1 MKKKIYLLL
10 YNKETH
16 KQFFKYFNTEFE
28 KDKFKRKLY
37 YSKKLLVIED
47 SSDIYYGESG
57 DIND

>member
-1 MKKKIYLLL
+1 MNKIYLLL

-37 YSKKLLVIED
+37 YSKRLMVIED
-47 SSDIYYGESG
+47 STDLYYGG
-57 DIND
+57 DIK

>member
-1 MKKKIYLLL
+1 MSKKIYLLL
-10 YNKETH
+10 YNRETN

-47 SSDIYYGESG
+47 SSDIYYGERS
-57 DIND
+57 

>member
-1 MKKKIYLLL
+1 MSKKIYLLL
-10 YNKETH
+10 YNRETH

-47 SSDIYYGESG
+47 SSDIYYGERS
-57 DIND
+57 

>member
-1 MKKKIYLLL
+1 MSKKIYLLL
-10 YNKETH
+10 YNRETH

>member
-10 YNKETH
+10 YNRETH

-57 DIND
+57 DISE